1 MKKYR
6 FLLVVVVLIFIAL
19 GLSACVQKASTPPPS
34 DSEFPVP
41 DEPMDVLKQ
50 SATQTAV
57 AMSEGTEPTTE
68 EGAPVAEEGAP
79 TAESASGDTEVG
91 AGQTEQQPTEPTA
104 TPAPPA
110 EVPTFEVPETYV
122 LQAGEFPYCIA
133 RRFNVDV
140 SALLSASGLSSS
152 STFLPGTTLTIPKG
166 AAAFNNGA
174 RALRAHPTQ
183 HTVQAGETVYS
194 IACLFGDV
202 DPRAIEAVNNLTA
215 GYSLSVGQVLQIP

>member
-6 FLLVVVVLIFIAL
+6 FLLVVVIMIFIAL

-50 SATQTAV
+50 SATQTAI
-57 AMSEGTEPTTE
+57 AMSEGTESTTE
-68 EGAPVAEEGAP
+68 EGAPAAEEIVP
-79 TAESASGDTEVG
+79 TEETASGDTEVG

-122 LQAGEFPYCIA
+122 LQAGEFPFCIA

-140 SALLSASGLSSS
+140 SALLSASGLSGSS
-152 STFLPGTTLTIPKG
+152 MFPAGTVLTIPKG
-166 AAAFNNGA
+166 AAAFSNGA

-183 HTVQAGETVYS
+183 HTVQAGDSVYS
-194 IACLFGDV
+194 IACLYGDV
-202 DPRAIEAVNNLTA
+202 DPRAARAA
-215 GYSLSVGQVLQIP
+215 GRAIFAADRDVGLFRWVH